1 MSILGR
7 TPHSVLTDYNFGTD
21 ATFNVYGYAIGGKM
35 VVGRAEMT
43 EQFKMMMENGD
54 LTAISHIKEKLTR
67 DLVHHILENKLVE
80 FTHHDDP
87 ITSRKQLT
95 IRAYLA
101 PNDQVKILR
110 LSKQL

>member
-7 TPHSVLTDYNFGTD
+7 TPNSVLKDYKFGSD
-21 ATFNVYGYAIGGKM
+21 PTFEVYGYAIGGKM
-35 VVGRAEMT
+35 VVGRAEMS
-43 EQFKMMMENGD
+43 EDFRMMMEDGD
-54 LTAISHIKEKLTR
+54 ATAIMQVKEKLTR
-67 DLVHHILENKLVE
+67 DMVHFIMENKLVE
-80 FTHHDDP
+80 FTQYDDP
-87 ITSRKQLT
+87 ITFRKQLA

>member
-1 MSILGR
+1 MN
-7 TPHSVLTDYNFGTD
+7 SVLKDYKFGSD
-21 ATFNVYGYAIGGKM
+21 STFEVYGYAIGGKM
-35 VVGRAEMT
+35 VVGRATMSED
-43 EQFKMMMENGD
+43 FRIMMEDGD
-54 LTAISHIKEKLTR
+54 ATAIMQIKEKLTI

-80 FTHHDDP
+80 FTHHDNPVTMDSQ
-87 ITSRKQLT
+87 IA

>member
-1 MSILGR
+1 VNIPEFQSY
-7 TPHSVLTDYNFGTD
+7 D
-21 ATFNVYGYAIGGKM
+21 YAIGGKM

-43 EQFKMMMENGD
+43 EDFRMMIEDGD
-54 LTAISHIKEKLTR
+54 ATAIMQIKEKLTR
-67 DLVHHILENKLVE
+67 DLVHFILENKLVE

-87 ITSRKQLT
+87 ITMRRQMA

-110 LSKQL
+110 LSKQI

>member
-1 MSILGR
+1 MK
-7 TPHSVLTDYNFGTD
+7 HNVTDP
-21 ATFNVYGYAIGGKM
+21 TFTSWEYAIGGKM
-35 VVGRAEMT
+35 VVGRAEMS
-43 EQFKMMMENGD
+43 EDFKMMLEDGD
-54 LTAISHIKEKLTR
+54 ATAIMQIKEKLTR
-67 DLVHHILENKLVE
+67 DMVSFMLENKLVE

-87 ITSRKQLT
+87 MTFRRQIA

>member
-7 TPHSVLTDYNFGTD
+7 SYPSMITDET
-21 ATFNVYGYAIGGKM
+21 TFTSWEYAIGGKM
-35 VVGRAEMT
+35 VVGRATMSD
-43 EQFKMMMENGD
+43 QFRMMMEDGD
-54 LTAISHIKEKLTR
+54 ATAIMHIKEKLTR
-67 DLVHHILENKLVE
+67 DLIHHILENKLVE
-80 FTHHDDP
+80 FTHYDDP
-87 ITSRKQLT
+87 VTMDRQIA